1 MLLLGEPAKK
11 PSMTNFVMWTN
22 TKCKGLS
29 IRGHCLFSI
38 ADLATLVSQPE
49 MMANR
54 VDVTFEP
61 LTIDCLEAWHRHKEQ
76 CPPAFNETFYRSLP
90 FIYNNRTS
98 STISPT

>member
-1 MLLLGEPAKK
+1 MLLLGEPAGK
-11 PSMTNFVMWTN
+11 PSMTNFVMWSN